1 MKDALTGKLASTTLA
16 VASRTAAATGTGVDR
31 QFYNGILGVII
42 CSAFTGGTHT
52 LKFEQSN
59 DNSAWADAPAADLL
73 WDTAN
78 TAINTSGQVVFDAS
92 GDVGTHIISYLGS
105 AQYVRISRTG
115 TGEGISGA
123 SIILE
128 DGRYR
133 GATLLD

>member
-1 MKDALTGKLASTTLA
+1 MKDALTGKLAATTLA

-31 QFYNGILGVII
+31 QFYNGILGVVI
-42 CSAFTGGTHT
+42 CAEFTGGTHT
-52 LKFEQSN
+52 LKFQESA
-59 DNSAWADAPAADLL
+59 DNSTFTDVDAADLL

-78 TAINTSGQVVFDAS
+78 AAIDANGQVIFNAS